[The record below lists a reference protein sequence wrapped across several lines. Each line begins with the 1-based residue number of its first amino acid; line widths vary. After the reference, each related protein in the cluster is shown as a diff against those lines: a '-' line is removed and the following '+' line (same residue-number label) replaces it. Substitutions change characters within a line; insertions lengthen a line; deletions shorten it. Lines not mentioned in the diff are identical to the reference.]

1 MSYQNKVTPLLN
13 LFIGALRL
21 ANPINMIRNLL
32 RYRSLTI
39 QMVQRDIGQRYKGSY
54 LGLFWSVINPLFMLA
69 IYTFVFSVVFKGR
82 WGTATENAPIGEY
95 ALLIFAGLIPFNLF
109 SEMANRASSLVLSYP
124 NFVKKVVF
132 PLEILPVITAGS
144 ATITSI
150 ISIGLLLVASQLF
163 LGKISSTAI
172 FVPLIYLPLLFL
184 SLGLG
189 WFLSAIGVYF
199 RDFAQIIPLVTQIL
213 FFLTPIVYP
222 AENIPTSLQWVMK
235 INPLAMIVTNFRN
248 LLIWNVFFP
257 IKEWT
262 IWTILTSIIAMLG
275 YGWFVWSKKGFAD
288 VM

>member
-1 MSYQNKVTPLLN
+1 
-13 LFIGALRL
+13 
-21 ANPINMIRNLL
+21 
-32 RYRSLTI
+32 
-39 QMVQRDIGQRYKGSY
+39 
-54 LGLFWSVINPLFMLA
+54 
-69 IYTFVFSVVFKGR
+69 
-82 WGTATENAPIGEY
+82 
-95 ALLIFAGLIPFNLF
+95 
-109 SEMANRASSLVLSYP
+109 MANRASSLVLSYP

-132 PLEILPVITAGS
+132 PLEILPIITAGS

>member
-1 MSYQNKVTPLLN
+1 MSYQTKVIPLLN
-13 LFIGALRL
+13 LFRGGLRL

-54 LGLFWSVINPLFMLA
+54 LGLFWSIINPLFMLV
-69 IYTFVFSVVFKGR
+69 IYTFVFSVIFKGR
-82 WGTATENAPIGEY
+82 WGNATENAPLGEY
-95 ALLIFAGLIPFNLF
+95 ALIIFAGLIPFNLF
-109 SEMANRASSLVLSYP
+109 SEIANRASSLVLNYP

-132 PLEILPVITAGS
+132 PLEILPIITAGS
-144 ATITSI
+144 AMITSI
-150 ISIGLLLVASQLF
+150 ISIGILLVASLLF

-189 WFLSAIGVYF
+189 WLLSALGVYF

-222 AENIPTSLQWVMK
+222 AESIPASLQWVIK
-235 INPLAMIVTNFRN
+235 INPLALIVTDFRN
-248 LLIWNVFFP
+248 LLIWNLLFP
-257 IKEWT
+257 MKEWA
-262 IWTILTSIIAMLG
+262 IWTILTGILAILG
-275 YGWFVWSKKGFAD
+275 YGWFVWAKKGFAD